1 MNSNL
6 GKRISLLAV
15 PLIMILGVMG
25 SSASATVQSARCSN
39 RTLAGDYGFTIEGTV
54 LAIPGIPLPP
64 GVTIPVRG
72 IVLQHYDGKG
82 NLTQVDHVVDNG
94 MPPAEEWT
102 PGSGT
107 YTVNPDCTGSEV
119 INIPGNP
126 LAPLSIH
133 FVITKQGREIRQVV
147 DANAVTAIGHKVD

>member
-1 MNSNL
+1 MRTRL
-6 GKRISLLAV
+6 IRVISQAAAAV
-15 PLIMILGVMG
+15 VMICGFLG
-25 SSASATVQSARCSN
+25 SSASATVQPTRCSN

-54 LAIPGIPLPP
+54 FAIPGIPLPP

-72 IVLQHYDGKG
+72 VVLQHYDGKG

-102 PGSGT
+102 AGSGT
-107 YTVNPDCTGSEV
+107 YSVNPDCTGSAV

-126 LAPLSIH
+126 IAPLNIH
-133 FVITKQGREIRQVV
+133 FVITKHGREILQVV
-147 DANAVTAIGHKVD
+147 DANAVMAVGHKVD